1 MLVRFRLRVLELLRL
16 NGSPH
21 GIALGFTLGVALSL
35 IPVPFLGMF
44 VALALAPLLRANLPA
59 TYFGT
64 AVINPVTGAPIYFSE
79 LWVGASLLDVQAP
92 SWAEAKGFD
101 GEQWLALV
109 GELLPAFGLG
119 ALVVACGATLISYP
133 LLRLI
138 VSRFQ
143 ARHQPTVESEDAA
156 PNMPR

>member
-44 VALALAPLLRANLPA
+44 MALAIAPLLRANLPA

-64 AVINPVTGAPIYFSE
+64 AIVNPVTGAPIYFSE
-79 LWVGASLLDVQAP
+79 LWVGATLLDVQAP
-92 SWAEAKGFD
+92 SWTVARSFD
-101 GEQWLALV
+101 GAQWLALFA
-109 GELLPAFGLG
+109 ELLPAFGLG
-119 ALVVACGATLISYP
+119 GLVVAGGVALISYP

-143 ARHQPTVESEDAA
+143 ARHAASELVSE
-156 PNMPR
+156 